1 MRVPNWLVV
10 AAAALM
16 ALPFG
21 WGLGVVAAYA
31 IAGRNI
37 GQLPALTVPVS
48 IIAALIFAF
57 SSILDAPK
65 RLGIMAVGTALFILL
80 AALNP

>member
-65 RLGIMAVGTALFILL
+65 RLGIMAVGKALFILL